1 MPVVARRGA
10 FVTASA
16 NVSMDEI
23 RAVLLDYISDV
34 LEIAPTE
41 LSTDRP
47 LQDYGAD
54 SVVALSV
61 FAALEHT
68 FDCVDLPSTLMQDCQ
83 TIDALVPVVW
93 NVIRGGCHD
102 NSPGDA

>member
-1 MPVVARRGA
+1 MS
-10 FVTASA
+10 ASA
-16 NVSMDEI
+16 NVSMEEI
-23 RAVLLDYISDV
+23 RAVLIDHISDA

-61 FAALEHT
+61 FAALEYT
-68 FDCVDLPSTLMQDCQ
+68 FGCVDLPATLVRDCQ
-83 TIDALVPVVW
+83 TIDALVPVLW
-93 NVIRGGCHD
+93 NIVRSGRHD
-102 NSPGDA
+102 NSLDGA